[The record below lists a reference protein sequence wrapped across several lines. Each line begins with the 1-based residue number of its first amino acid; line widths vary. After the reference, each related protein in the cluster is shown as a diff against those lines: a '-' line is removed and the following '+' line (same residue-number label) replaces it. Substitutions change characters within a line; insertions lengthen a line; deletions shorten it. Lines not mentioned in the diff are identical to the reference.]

1 MERRGCAR
9 PARACST
16 KVKAGWRGRVVSRG
30 QLLFCNVQLHEP
42 RGGSI
47 SQTVTVDVVDATVPA
62 PPTPG
67 RSPRQI
73 AWQRFRRD
81 KVGVLSAYVV
91 LAFIL
96 VAIFAPVIAKL
107 YGKNPTATYGQDTP
121 GLLNQYGYPIGSYG
135 GASASHWL
143 GLEPG
148 LGRDVFLQLV
158 YGARTSLLISFS
170 AGIATSIFGVL
181 YGILSGYLGGWVD
194 AVGGR
199 ITDVVL
205 AFPDLLFLIA
215 IGPVIESVF
224 VSPDQDTPTWLRFTS
239 IIIILSIFGWVLQAR
254 LVRGQVLSLRER
266 EFVDAARMSG
276 ATSWRIVTKELLPNL
291 WSPILVTFSLAV
303 PAFIT
308 TEAALA
314 FLGVGIVEPIPDW
327 GRMINRGAEV
337 YLSDPT
343 YMLVPGL
350 ALFVLVL
357 CFNMLGDSVR
367 DALDPKGT
375 T

>member
-1 MERRGCAR
+1 M
-9 PARACST
+9 
-16 KVKAGWRGRVVSRG
+16 
-30 QLLFCNVQLHEP
+30 
-42 RGGSI
+42 
-47 SQTVTVDVVDATVPA
+47 
-62 PPTPG
+62 
-67 RSPRQI
+67 
-73 AWQRFRRD
+73 
-81 KVGVLSAYVV
+81 
-91 LAFIL
+91 
-96 VAIFAPVIAKL
+96 
-107 YGKNPTATYGQDTP
+107 
-121 GLLNQYGYPIGSYG
+121 
-135 GASASHWL
+135 
-143 GLEPG
+143 
-148 LGRDVFLQLV
+148 
-158 YGARTSLLISFS
+158 
-170 AGIATSIFGVL
+170 
-181 YGILSGYLGGWVD
+181 
-194 AVGGR
+194 
-199 ITDVVL
+199 L
-205 AFPDLLFLIA
+205 AFPDLLFPIA

-239 IIIILSIFGWVLQAR
+239 IIILSIFGWVLQAR

-343 YMLVPGL
+343 HMLVPGL
-350 ALFVLVL
+350 ALFLLVL